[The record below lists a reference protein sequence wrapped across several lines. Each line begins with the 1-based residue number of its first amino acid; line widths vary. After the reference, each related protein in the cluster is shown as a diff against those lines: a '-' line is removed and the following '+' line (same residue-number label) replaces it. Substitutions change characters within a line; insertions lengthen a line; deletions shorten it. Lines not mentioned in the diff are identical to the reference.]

1 MFSGKHVA
9 EEAMKPPAEVA
20 WLPEV
25 FRNAGFATAGFVSN
39 ELMTAKEGF
48 GRGFDAFTQPL
59 PEHGSNA
66 PILEWVR
73 AHAGQKTFTLV
84 HLIEPHDP
92 YDPPADLR
100 RWTDEKGALGP
111 ERLRWFEEVSKQ
123 EGLVEHDA
131 SVAEIEKRIG
141 QYDDEVRAGD
151 RRIGEILEMYKAAGM
166 WADTAVIV
174 AADHGEGLFTHVQ
187 LPIGTRKKAM
197 DAREPPTLLNTLLMT
212 HGSHVDIELLHVP
225 LIIKAPG
232 LKPASVTGWVE
243 NVDVLPT
250 VLELAGVA
258 IPKSVQGQSLV
269 PIAEHPSDK
278 SRLRECVV
286 SYSRY
291 YTSVIDQDSMQVILP
306 SPRGEC
312 DFGLTPRV
320 YDLAHDPECRSD
332 LASSRRE
339 LVKRAEACSASVSSQ
354 AIREQS
360 GPVDSAQMRALQGMG
375 YVGDVV
381 DHVRQELAEASVE
394 ALLKT
399 IAEPGDCFRRLEAAR
414 ALEVRKLEVDERAKV
429 REILKREIS
438 PAIRAE
444 LERVLSK

>member
-1 MFSGKHVA
+1 
-9 EEAMKPPAEVA
+9 
-20 WLPEV
+20 
-25 FRNAGFATAGFVSN
+25 
-39 ELMTAKEGF
+39 
-48 GRGFDAFTQPL
+48 
-59 PEHGSNA
+59 
-66 PILEWVR
+66 
-73 AHAGQKTFTLV
+73 
-84 HLIEPHDP
+84 
-92 YDPPADLR
+92 
-100 RWTDEKGALGP
+100 
-111 ERLRWFEEVSKQ
+111 
-123 EGLVEHDA
+123 
-131 SVAEIEKRIG
+131 
-141 QYDDEVRAGD
+141 
-151 RRIGEILEMYKAAGM
+151 
-166 WADTAVIV
+166 
-174 AADHGEGLFTHVQ
+174 
-187 LPIGTRKKAM
+187 
-197 DAREPPTLLNTLLMT
+197 
-212 HGSHVDIELLHVP
+212 
-225 LIIKAPG
+225 
-232 LKPASVTGWVE
+232 
-243 NVDVLPT
+243 
-250 VLELAGVA
+250 
-258 IPKSVQGQSLV
+258 
-269 PIAEHPSDK
+269 
-278 SRLRECVV
+278 
-286 SYSRY
+286 
-291 YTSVIDQDSMQVILP
+291 MQVILP